1 MPKNTLILIFLLQFS
16 FFKISGLT
24 TSLYIPVTIH
34 SPLFKKD
41 TDKEIQ
47 AGSFINNY
55 GLHLHFARQLKRRI
69 IIFSVQQNDG
79 NIKFDPLHFNKYRSQ
94 GQEFHW
100 IQSYPTKMFYCEI
113 GTGLILNSKS
123 KKLSL
128 ITGIGHEFQNKNTRF
143 FIQFEIGNESRIMN
157 AGASIRAN
165 YTSFNN
171 SSFFALEPAV
181 QGKLKI
187 GKLRM
192 VNQFGYSIAIKKHHD
207 YMKPVLTVGIE
218 IVL

>member
-1 MPKNTLILIFLLQFS
+1 MSVKSLVLIFILLS
-16 FFKISGLT
+16 HYFKILGIT
-24 TSLYIPVTIH
+24 TSRYIPVTIN

-41 TDKEIQ
+41 IEKEIQ

-55 GLHLHFARQLKRRI
+55 GLHLHFARQLKKRI
-69 IIFSVQQNDG
+69 IIFSFQQNDG

-94 GQEFHW
+94 GQEFHL
-100 IQSYPTKMFYCEI
+100 IQSYPTKMFYCEF
-113 GTGLILNSKS
+113 GTGFILKSKS

-128 ITGIGHEFQNKNTRF
+128 TTGIGHEFQNKNTRF
-143 FIQFEIGNESRIMN
+143 FLQFEIGNESRIMN

-165 YTSFNN
+165 YTTFN
-171 SSFFALEPAV
+171 SSSFIALEPVV

-187 GKLRM
+187 GKLRI

-207 YMKPVLTVGIE
+207 YMKPILTVGIE